1 MQARSLGAAVLALAA
16 AACLEVKSEEPPEC
30 KTTADCGTGEICEE
44 HVCWG
49 NPPMGPFAAL
59 VSPPGERSGDLVLR
73 EVLALP
79 ITGDGWLDDIHLDNA
94 VTFKGSLDTYCEPP
108 LVCDERALGA
118 KIFFTRKPAFRGGP
132 GFRKVVTVEPGA
144 GVFDIVVPAAPEGEP
159 KYTVTVVPDGRDA
172 VAGSTLAQQVPPLR
186 TELSIPSSTSGQ
198 LFVLGAAG
206 LPRVSGKVLGNTNEP
221 LANYRVVAMGR
232 WDPNEP
238 LTEVSTVDFTGST
251 GEYDITL
258 SKDIVGSVR
267 IVARPLGA
275 QLRPEIHL
283 VGVPGDRD
291 SLGKHLVLPA
301 PGPGTERPVEIVV
314 EHQEAGGA
322 ITRVAGARVTIS
334 GSTSSGASLT
344 TRLNVDGTTDEN
356 GVVRLKVLDLTGLDQ
371 TYKLSVIPPASSQAA
386 ALFEKSFNPLS
397 SPPQQ
402 RLGTRFALVGRVVDV
417 NGEPM
422 KDVVVTA
429 RPSVRFLWNLEAGPQ
444 SFLGAIPA
452 ATTTTPNTGE
462 FVVFVDRS
470 FDNVMPGQAGTVW
483 GHYDLSFEP
492 AKKSEPSW
500 TVSNV
505 ELPRDA
511 PTDTLD
517 VGTVQLPDGAHVR
530 GFVFD
535 GAGALLEDAEVKLY
549 RVQTDLALCSET
561 RNEPQD
567 CPIPALLVGRGTSAK
582 DGVVRLTMPR

>member
-1 MQARSLGAAVLALAA
+1 MRTRRAPAPAAALLALAA
-16 AACLEVKSEEPPEC
+16 AACLEVKSEDPPEC

-44 HVCWG
+44 RVCWG

-73 EVLALP
+73 EVLTLP

-94 VTFKGSLDTYCEPP
+94 VTFKGSLETLCEPP
-108 LVCDERALGA
+108 LVCDSRALGA

-132 GFRKVVTVEPGA
+132 GFRKVVTVEPGGA
-144 GVFDIVVPAAPEGEP
+144 FDVVVPAAPEGEP

-172 VAGSTLAQQVPPLR
+172 VAGSTLAQLVPPLR
-186 TELSIPSSTSGQ
+186 SELSIPSSISGN
-198 LFVLGAAG
+198 LLVLGG
-206 LPRVSGKVLGNTNEP
+206 VSLPRVSGKVLGNTSDP
-221 LANYRVVAMGR
+221 IANYRVVAMGR
-232 WDPNEP
+232 WDPSEP

-251 GEYDITL
+251 GEYDIVL
-258 SKDIVGSVR
+258 SKDIVGTVR

-283 VGVPGDRD
+283 TGVPGDRD
-291 SLGKHLVLPA
+291 SLGKNLVLPA
-301 PGPGTERPVEIVV
+301 PGPGTERPVEIAV

-322 ITRVAGARVTIS
+322 ITRVSGARVTIS
-334 GSTSSGASLT
+334 GITPVVSSLSSRLT
-344 TRLNVDGTTDEN
+344 VDGTTDEN
-356 GVVRLKVLDLTGLDQ
+356 GVVRLKVLDLPELSQ
-371 TYKLSVIPPASSQAA
+371 TYKLSIIPPASSQSA
-386 ALFEKSFNPLS
+386 ALFEKSFTMQQS
-397 SPPQQ
+397 TQ
-402 RLGTRFALVGRVVDV
+402 RLGTRFALVGKVVDAE
-417 NGEPM
+417 GEPM

-429 RPSVRFLWNLEAGPQ
+429 RPSVRFLWNLDSGPQ

-470 FDNVMPGQAGTVW
+470 FENVIPGQDGTVW
-483 GHYDLSFEP
+483 GHYDLTFEP
-492 AKKSEPSW
+492 AKTSEPSW

-511 PTDTLD
+511 MTNSLD

-535 GAGALLEDAEVKLY
+535 GEGALLEDAEVKLY

-582 DGVVRLTMPR
+582 DGVVRLTLPR